1 MNMNPECLRLPIVC
15 DGCGGLG
22 EIRTR
27 RASPE
32 ATCDLEECPDC
43 RGNGT
48 RYVTL
53 DPGDPWAIL
62 RALRAFPPVDA
73 TADEGA
79 SLDGCDAVDALGALR
94 AFLDIALAQAPTSA
108 FPR

>member
-1 MNMNPECLRLPIVC
+1 MTTTPERLRLPIVC

-22 EIRTR
+22 EIRSQ
-27 RASPE
+27 RATPE
-32 ATCDLEECPDC
+32 APCDLDECPDC

-62 RALRAFPPVDA
+62 RAIRAFPLVDA
-73 TADEGA
+73 TADEDAGI
-79 SLDGCDAVDALGALR
+79 DGCDAVGALGALR
-94 AFLDIALAQAPTSA
+94 AFLDIALAQAL
-108 FPR
+108 PR